1 MDVEF
6 KSALFRVLPF
16 AIILFILLLRIRQ
29 NKINPHELNLNKP
42 HSANRFLLWTVGFL
56 IFILLTEFAFY
67 KLGILEIEKWNH
79 PLYPS
84 VIRIIGIVIL
94 APIVEELIF
103 RGLILN
109 FLTKR
114 KLNIHLAIF
123 IQAIFF
129 VLLHNFTYQNSLSSN
144 IGIVQ
149 SLIDASLFGYAR
161 YHTKSIY
168 TPIAMHMTGNFIAT
182 FERFIFML

>member
-84 VIRIIGIVIL
+84 VIRIIGI
-94 APIVEELIF
+94 ES
-103 RGLILN
+103 
-109 FLTKR
+109 FLTLPNSEKAFR
-114 KLNIHLAIF
+114 EALANALVHRTWDVKS
-123 IQAIFF
+123 AILISMHPNRIEIASPGGLPFG
-129 VLLHNFTYQNSLSSN
+129 LSKEEYLKTRLS
-144 IGIVQ
+144 
-149 SLIDASLFGYAR
+149 
-161 YHTKSIY
+161 
-168 TPIAMHMTGNFIAT
+168 
-182 FERFIFML
+182 